1 MKNSNLDLKVAIIA
15 LYTVVPS
22 WHGAADI
29 SRLMLKYFPSSQKCL
44 FQMVNSKQNKKL
56 KNIINQNIFYNSPI
70 LKLFLFSF

>member
-1 MKNSNLDLKVAIIA
+1 MKNSNLDLNVAIIA

-44 FQMVNSKQNKKL
+44 FQMVNSKQNIKVKKIL
-56 KNIINQNIFYNSPI
+56 LTKIFFIIHQY
-70 LKLFLFSF
+70 